1 MILQQ
6 IENIKDLTF
15 QEQAIARY
23 IVEHPDC
30 ILENNAKE
38 LAVLTFTSSSTIVR
52 FCKKLG
58 YEGYPHFQLQYTKEH
73 VIFHQYHNH
82 AVYKDML
89 VKDVIDVVDN
99 LYHFIVEETKN
110 ILSKKVLVRV
120 VNYMLQA
127 KKIDFYANDINYS
140 RIQSMC
146 LKLNTIN
153 IQAQAY
159 NALNQ
164 SYVKTVNPKECL
176 SFVVS
181 HSGRNASMIDI
192 AYTLRKHNVTTI
204 ALTSKIDH
212 SLELVCNESLYMFS
226 SDDDLHAIQYGLSL
240 EYLLDVIYSSLVVK
254 KGLHR

>member
-6 IENIKDLTF
+6 IKKIKNLTF
-15 QEQAIARY
+15 QEQEIADY
-23 IVEHPDC
+23 ILINPEC

-38 LAVLTFTSSSTIVR
+38 LAKLTFTSSSTVVR

-58 YEGYPHFQLQYTKEH
+58 YEGYPNFQLQYTKEH
-73 VIFHQYHNH
+73 VSNIQYKNH
-82 AVYKDML
+82 LVTKDML

-99 LYHFIVEETKN
+99 LYHYIVEETKQM
-110 ILSKKVLVRV
+110 LSKETLVRI

-127 KKIDFYANDINYS
+127 KKIDFYASDINYS

-164 SYVKTVNPKECL
+164 SYLRSVNPKECL

-181 HSGRNASMIDI
+181 HSGKNQSMIDI
-192 AYTLRKHNVTTI
+192 AYALRKHNVTTI
-204 ALTSKIDH
+204 ALTSNIEPA
-212 SLELVCNESLYMFS
+212 LELVCNESLYMFS
-226 SDDDLHAIQYGLSL
+226 TDDELHAIQYGLSL
-240 EYLLDVIYSSLVVK
+240 EYILDVLYSCLIVK
-254 KGLHR
+254 KGIVL

>member
-6 IENIKDLTF
+6 IQGIKNLTF
-15 QEQAIARY
+15 QEQAVASY
-23 IVEHPDC
+23 ILANPDC

-38 LAVLTFTSSSTIVR
+38 LAKLTFTSSSTIVR

-58 YEGYPHFQLQYTKEH
+58 YEGYPNFQLQYTKEH
-73 VIFHQYHNH
+73 VINHQYSNH
-82 AVYKDML
+82 LVTKDML

-99 LYHFIVEETKN
+99 LYHYIVEETKN
-110 ILSKKVLVRV
+110 MLSKESLVRV
-120 VNYMLQA
+120 INYMLQA
-127 KKIDFYANDINYS
+127 KKIDFYASDINYS

-164 SYVKTVNPKECL
+164 NYVRTVNPKDCL

-181 HSGRNASMIDI
+181 HSGKNPSMVDI
-192 AYTLRKHNVTTI
+192 AYTLRKHNITTI
-204 ALTSKIDH
+204 ALTSRIERA
-212 SLELVCNESLYMFS
+212 LELVCNESLYMFS

-240 EYLLDVIYSSLVVK
+240 EYLLDILYSCLVAK
-254 KGLHR
+254 KGMK